1 MITLVRPLLTEKTL
15 TLAGFGWYTFK
26 VKKSARKES
35 VRGEIESAYKV
46 KVIEARTISLH
57 GKARRF
63 GKKQSPKMMQDW
75 KKIMVKLTKGQKIDA
90 FDVSSKEATT

>member
-15 TLAGFGWYTFK
+15 MLASTGWYTFK

-35 VRGEIESAYKV
+35 VSAEIESAYKV
-46 KVIEARTISLH
+46 QVTEARSISMH

-63 GKKQSPKMMQDW
+63 GKKQSPKLMPDW
-75 KKIMVKLTKGQKIDA
+75 KKIMVRVAKGQKIDA
-90 FDVSSKEATT
+90 FDVTAKEEAK